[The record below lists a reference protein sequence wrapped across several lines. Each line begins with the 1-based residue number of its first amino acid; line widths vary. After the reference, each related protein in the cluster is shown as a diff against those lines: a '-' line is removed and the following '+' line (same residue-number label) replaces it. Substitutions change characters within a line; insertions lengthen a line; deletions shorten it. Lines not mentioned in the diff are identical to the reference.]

1 MSEENVEI
9 VRSAFAASD
18 RRDMEGILRLC
29 DEDIVITQPPELPWC
44 SY

>member
-18 RRDMEGILRLC
+18 RGDMEGILRLC